1 MARLDEIAEGIVTV
15 LMFSPTPEPLNL
27 DLRGQNPQETTFLV
41 RAIVDACERR
51 GAPLSHVKVAPEAGY
66 DLLKQYG
73 SSRYQGVQISA
84 SSQLSGSLE
93 FFRFPVEGLDS

>member
-27 DLRGQNPQETTFLV
+27 DLRGHNPQETTFLV

-51 GAPLSHVKVAPEAGY
+51 GAPLSLVKVDAEVGT

-73 SSRYQGVQISA
+73 NSGYEGVQISA
-84 SSQLSGSLE
+84 SSYLSGSLE
-93 FFRFPVEGLDS
+93 FFRFPTEE

>member
-51 GAPLSHVKVAPEAGY
+51 GTPLSHIRVDPEAGS
-66 DLLKQYG
+66 DLLRQYG
-73 SSRYQGVQISA
+73 CSGYEGVQISA
-84 SSQLSGSLE
+84 
-93 FFRFPVEGLDS
+93 